1 MWRILI
7 CDDDAVFLELLKKS
21 VIRMAG
27 ERIKEI
33 RTFEEK
39 EKIEFYAAEHPNE
52 AYIVFLDVELG
63 EGNGNGVESAKQ
75 ILNYQPNSQI
85 IFISA
90 HDKYY
95 LDVYEVDHVFFLKKP
110 LEEEQLEK
118 ALHRAAEKLEGI
130 KKDSFAVT
138 SKKGVQ
144 KLGLN
149 EILYFEK
156 EKRKIHIHTVKD
168 VITYYGKFDDME
180 PQLDHRFLRCHN
192 SYIVNISKVKKMGNK
207 KFYFE
212 NDKVVPI
219 SKSYYPEVRDIFLEY
234 LEGNIG

>member
-1 MWRILI
+1 MWRVLI

-21 VIRMAG
+21 VIKMVG

-33 RTFEEK
+33 RTFGEK

-52 AYIVFLDVELG
+52 ACIVFLDVELG
-63 EGNGNGVESAKQ
+63 EGKGNGVESAKQ
-75 ILNYQPNSQI
+75 ILKHQPNSQI

-130 KKDSFAVT
+130 KKDSFTVT

-144 KLGLN
+144 KLRLN

-212 NDKVVPI
+212 SDKVVPI